1 MSRGHDRPVMD
12 ARSRD
17 LASRPPLFAGIVAA
31 GLLAQGVGLETD
43 NVAIAFAVVAV
54 GVFLGVG
61 LGKVRLRR

>member
-1 MSRGHDRPVMD
+1 MME

-17 LASRPPLFAGIVAA
+17 LASRLPLFAGIVAA
-31 GLLAQGVGLETD
+31 GLVAQGVGLDTD
-43 NVAIAFAVVAV
+43 NVVIAFAVVAV